1 VSRATLEAPESEEAP
16 KPPRRRTPLQR
27 TEARTAWGLLTPTLV
42 IVLVVVVAPILWTI
56 VLAFQRVRVIDL
68 QRRGM
73 TGPFTLRNL
82 EQVFGSP
89 GFWDTLWTT
98 VFYTVGG
105 VALSIGVGLAAA
117 LAVRHPFRG
126 RTFVRASFLLPYI
139 APVVGATFVWQTMLN
154 PEYGVL
160 NAWGTRF
167 LGWNRPVDFLNEV
180 SGSLWGLDVPTALL
194 TVIAFEGWR
203 YFPFAFLFLLARMQA
218 LPGDLEEAALVDGAT
233 PTQRFRH
240 VILPQLLPTI
250 AVLTVLRFVLTFT
263 KFDDVYLLTGG
274 GSGTEVVSVRVY
286 DFLTSRGDIGAA
298 SAEALVL
305 AVALAVFVLIYL
317 RIAGPGRQQS

>member
-1 VSRATLEAPESEEAP
+1 MSRGET
-16 KPPRRRTPLQR
+16 RTG
-27 TEARTAWGLLTPTLV
+27 WGLLAPTLT
-42 IVLVVVVAPILWTI
+42 IVLVVVVAPILWT
-56 VLAFQRVRVIDL
+56 VLLAFQRVRVIDL
-68 QRRGM
+68 RRKGLF
-73 TGPFTLRNL
+73 GSFTTQNIER
-82 EQVFGSP
+82 VFGSP

-98 VFYTVGG
+98 VAYTVFG
-105 VALSIGVGLAAA
+105 VGLSIALGLAAA
-117 LAVRHPFRG
+117 LAVRRPFRG
-126 RTFVRASFLLPYI
+126 RTLVRASFLLPYI

-160 NAWGTRF
+160 NAWGTKL
-167 LGWNRPVDFLNEV
+167 LGWDRPVDFLNQV
-180 SGSLWGLDVPTALL
+180 SGTFLGMHVPTALI
-194 TVIAFEGWR
+194 TVIVFEGWR

-218 LPGDLEEAALVDGAT
+218 LPRDLEEAALVDGAT
-233 PTQRFRH
+233 LTQRFRH
-240 VILPQLLPTI
+240 VVLPQLLPVI

-305 AVALAVFVLIYL
+305 AVALALFVGVYL
-317 RIAGPGRQQS
+317 RLVRPR

>member
-1 VSRATLEAPESEEAP
+1 VSRATLEPPEVDDTSERPAPRS
-16 KPPRRRTPLQR
+16 PLQR
-27 TEARTAWGLLTPTLV
+27 GEAKTGWGLLTPTLL

-56 VLAFQRVRVIDL
+56 ILAFQRVRVIDL
-68 QRRGM
+68 RRRGLF
-73 TGPFTLRNL
+73 GQWTLQNL
-82 EQVFGSP
+82 ERVFGSP

-98 VFYTVGG
+98 VVYTVGG
-105 VALSIGVGLAAA
+105 VALSIGLGLAAA
-117 LAVRHPFRG
+117 LAVRRPFRG

-167 LGWNRPVDFLNEV
+167 LGWDRPVDFLNEV
-180 SGSLWGLDVPTALL
+180 SGSLLGIPVPTALL
-194 TVIAFEGWR
+194 TVILFEGWR

-218 LPGDLEEAALVDGAT
+218 LPGDLEESALVDGAT

-240 VILPQLLPTI
+240 IILPQLLPTI

-305 AVALAVFVLIYL
+305 AVALAIFVGVYL
-317 RIAGPGRQQS
+317 RLVGGGRSS

>member
-1 VSRATLEAPESEEAP
+1 MSLDQRETDDTSV
-16 KPPRRRTPLQR
+16 RRGGREPLR
-27 TEARTAWGLLTPTLV
+27 RGEARTGWGLLTPTLV
-42 IVLVVVVAPILWTI
+42 IVLVVVVAPILWTL

-68 QRRGM
+68 RRRGLV
-73 TGPFTLRNL
+73 GDWTLQNL
-82 EQVFGSP
+82 ERVFGSP

-98 VFYTVGG
+98 VAYTVGG
-105 VALSIGVGLAAA
+105 VSLSIGLGLAAA
-117 LAVRHPFRG
+117 LAVRRPFRG

-154 PEYGVL
+154 PEYGVV
-160 NAWGTRF
+160 NAWGTRL
-167 LGWNRPVDFLNEV
+167 LGWDRPVDFLNEV
-180 SGSLWGLDVPTALL
+180 SGSLLGVPVPTALL
-194 TVIAFEGWR
+194 TVILFEGWR

-218 LPGDLEEAALVDGAT
+218 LPGELEESALVDGAT
-233 PTQRFRH
+233 PTQRFRY
-240 VILPQLLPTI
+240 VVLPQLLPTI

-305 AVALAVFVLIYL
+305 AVALALFVGVYL
-317 RIAGPGRQQS
+317 RLVRQR

>member
-1 VSRATLEAPESEEAP
+1 MTRTASESPETSAAAAPAARRAPLRRSEATLG
-16 KPPRRRTPLQR
+16 
-27 TEARTAWGLLTPTLV
+27 WGLLTPTLL
-42 IVLVVVVAPILWTI
+42 IVLVVVVAPILWTV

-68 QRRGM
+68 RRRGLFG
-73 TGPFTLRNL
+73 TFTTQNL
-82 EQVFGSP
+82 ERVFGSP

-98 VFYTVGG
+98 VAYTVFG
-105 VALSIGVGLAAA
+105 VGLSIGLGLAAA
-117 LAVRHPFRG
+117 LAVRRPFRG
-126 RTFVRASFLLPYI
+126 RTLVRASFLLPYI

-160 NAWGTRF
+160 NAWGTRW
-167 LGWNRPVDFLNEV
+167 LGWDRPVDFLNEI
-180 SGSLWGLDVPTALL
+180 SGTLWGVPVPTALV
-194 TVIAFEGWR
+194 TVIVFEGWR

-218 LPGDLEEAALVDGAT
+218 LPSDLEEAALVDGAT

-240 VILPQLLPTI
+240 VVLPQLLPVI

-305 AVALAVFVLIYL
+305 AVALAVFVLLYL
-317 RIAGPGRQQS
+317 RLVRQP

>member
-1 VSRATLEAPESEEAP
+1 MSGSR
-16 KPPRRRTPLQR
+16 QR
-27 TEARTAWGLLTPTLV
+27 GEARTGWALLTPTLL

-56 VLAFQRVRVIDL
+56 LLAFQRVRVIDL
-68 QRRGM
+68 RRRGLI
-73 TGPFTLRNL
+73 GEFTFQNIER
-82 EQVFGSP
+82 VFGSP

-98 VFYTVGG
+98 VAYTVFG
-105 VALSIGVGLAAA
+105 VAISVGLGLAAA
-117 LAVRHPFRG
+117 LAVRRPFRG

-167 LGWNRPVDFLNEV
+167 LGWDRPVDFLNEV
-180 SGSLWGLDVPTALL
+180 SGSLFGIPVPTALV
-194 TVIAFEGWR
+194 TVILFEGWR

-218 LPGDLEEAALVDGAT
+218 LPSDLEEAALVDGAT

-240 VILPQLLPTI
+240 VVLPQLLPVI

-305 AVALAVFVLIYL
+305 AIALAVFVGIYL
-317 RIAGPGRQQS
+317 RLVRRS